1 MCRFYVAIPGYNE
14 ANYDNRLGE
23 VPMNQR
29 LATGLKSAETLL
41 LKWGATHEQVQ
52 VILPNE
58 ESNIEIRIS
67 HLLNIHATLRI
78 IFNNQDNIYGFM
90 SHTNNDTFFYGRS
103 PLSIIASGRLSDLQ
117 DVRENI
123 DNLIL
128 RYD

>member
-1 MCRFYVAIPGYNE
+1 
-14 ANYDNRLGE
+14 
-23 VPMNQR
+23 MNQR

-41 LKWGATHEQVQ
+41 LKWGATNEQVQ
-52 VILPNE
+52 AILPNE
-58 ESNIEIRIS
+58 DDSLEVRVS

-78 IFNNQDNIYGFM
+78 IFSNQNNIYGFM
-90 SHTNNDTFFYGRS
+90 SHTNNNSFFYGRS

-117 DVRENI
+117 DVRERI